1 MAGVVFEL
9 AVVCQATLS
18 PGLGAAAA
26 EPTWHSR
33 EPQTCR
39 VLRVCSPAW
48 RLRGRPGSHTTS
60 LWAAWMCSTRLGRGT
75 RVNSPGLSRK
85 RGEERMLAPAFMSGA
100 RPSARSWL
108 QVSPVFFLENHTGK
122 RCSGACVLSEEM
134 GSCSP
139 SEEHFIEWFH
149 RSKL

>member
-1 MAGVVFEL
+1 MHFRISVAGVVFEL
-9 AVVCQATLS
+9 GVMCQATLS

-60 LWAAWMCSTRLGRGT
+60 LWAAWTCSTPLGRRT

-85 RGEERMLAPAFMSGA
+85 RGEERMLAPAFMSECKILAPGLPRVFLGQSHREA
-100 RPSARSWL
+100 LLWGMCALGRNGKLFSLRGSL
-108 QVSPVFFLENHTGK
+108 YRVVSSL
-122 RCSGACVLSEEM
+122 
-134 GSCSP
+134 
-139 SEEHFIEWFH
+139 
-149 RSKL
+149 